1 MPVIT
6 ISSPLFK
13 VQVVN
18 NTTTVVVRETNTQI
32 ISVGTVIQTGGTSY
46 ITFTAGATVAV
57 GDLLAFNDSGRVVPA
72 DSAYPSSYSSFN
84 PYEVIGVART
94 AGNSGESIT
103 AYASYGESYSVS
115 FDSNPV
121 LGDIGKTAY
130 LTSTVGK
137 CSLSPPTAG
146 AVVVEVG
153 IINLADGSSSAGIIF
168 SPQTLV
174 ILP

>member
-1 MPVIT
+1 MPVVT

-18 NTTTVVVRETNTQI
+18 NATTVVVRETNTQI
-32 ISVGTVIQTGGTSY
+32 ISVGTIIQTGGTSY
-46 ITFTAGATVAV
+46 ITFTAGATVTV
-57 GDLLAFNDSGRVVPA
+57 GDLLSFNDDGRVVPA
-72 DSAYPSSYSSFN
+72 DSAYPSSYGSFN

-94 AGNSGESIT
+94 AGNSGDSIT
-103 AYASYGESYSVS
+103 AYVSYGESYSVS

-121 LGDIGKTAY
+121 LGDIGKKAY

-137 CSLSPPTAG
+137 CSLIAPTAS